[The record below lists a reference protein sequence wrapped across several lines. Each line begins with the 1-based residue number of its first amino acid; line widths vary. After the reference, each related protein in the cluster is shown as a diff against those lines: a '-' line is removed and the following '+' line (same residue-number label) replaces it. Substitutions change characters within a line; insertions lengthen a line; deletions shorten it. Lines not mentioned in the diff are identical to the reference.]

1 MSNFLYLIIINTF
14 FDAIFLLSSADDLKK
29 TTFIKIFNECMIVNR
44 NKAYLELQ
52 KSQKTNLINAAFNW
66 LIEFMEMVKAQNN
79 NEALS
84 SIV

>member
-1 MSNFLYLIIINTF
+1 
-14 FDAIFLLSSADDLKK
+14 
-29 TTFIKIFNECMIVNR
+29 MIVNR